1 MSSNDAELNVE
12 DTLSRQS
19 SLQDESA
26 IIKDLQERLQF
37 ANETIQTMLEEQ
49 TPAQTSSTLD
59 EPMQQFEAQISGLEQ
74 QRSVLIDEIQ
84 STKDKAHSML
94 AGKDTEVS
102 QLRNVIA
109 KLKSLLV
116 TKTEITPEEMQD
128 LLNAQIAP

>member
-37 ANETIQTMLEEQ
+37 ANETIQTMLEDQ
-49 TPAQTSSTLD
+49 TPAQTSATLD

-94 AGKDTEVS
+94 AEKDTEVS
-102 QLRNVIA
+102 QMRNVIA
-109 KLKSLLV
+109 KLKSWLV